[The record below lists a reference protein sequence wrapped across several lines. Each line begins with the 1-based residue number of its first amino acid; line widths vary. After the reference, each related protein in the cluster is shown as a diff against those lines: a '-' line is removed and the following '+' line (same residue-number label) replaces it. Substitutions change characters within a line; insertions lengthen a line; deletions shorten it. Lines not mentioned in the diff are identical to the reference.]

1 MRVNFSRY
9 QLVLS
14 VIKLLTTLQIIAGR
28 STMQTINVNQVR
40 RRLNLSVCIAI
51 NYILIK
57 FNPEG
62 NHKVISRLVWR
73 FCHILETL

>member
-1 MRVNFSRY
+1 
-9 QLVLS
+9 
-14 VIKLLTTLQIIAGR
+14 
-28 STMQTINVNQVR
+28 MQTINVNQVR